1 MAAIRYRSG
10 IDEANGSLLS
20 GQAHLA
26 QSLRKIWRTVPGQ
39 RWRLLDYGSDIRSR
53 LGEDVTAALALTIY
67 NDLVTAAA
75 RWEPEYALTALQLVL
90 VNESGKLG
98 LRHSGI
104 YYPEGRYGNYDLAIP
119 LEMVDRRLGASS

>member
-1 MAAIRYRSG
+1 MAAIRYRTG
-10 IDEANGSLLS
+10 IDETNGNMLV

-39 RWRLLDYGSDIRSR
+39 RWRLLDFGSDIRSR

-75 RWEPEYALTALQLVL
+75 RWEPEYAMTSLQLVL
-90 VNESGKLG
+90 VTEFGKLG
-98 LRHSGI
+98 LRHEGI
-104 YYPEGRYGNYDLAIP
+104 YYPEGRFGNYDLGIP
-119 LEMVDRRLGASS
+119 LAMVDQRLGASA